1 METELELTYL
11 VKSIPK
17 EVAGVSPSHLL
28 DIYIPDTPGHAHLRL
43 RRQDDHCEITKKTP
57 IKDGDASAQVE
68 QTIGLS
74 EDEFEALAI
83 ASQKRVAKDRYKMQ
97 IDGSKAE
104 LDVFT
109 GKLAGLVL
117 IDFEFIRLTP
127 RRRLLRL
134 ILSWRMSL
142 KKTSSPAVCWP
153 ARVMKISPP
162 SWLDLAISAC
172 ICSLIKPP
180 RIG

>member
-43 RRQDDHCEITKKTP
+43 RRQDNHCEITKKTP

-68 QTIGLS
+68 QTISLS
-74 EDEFEALAI
+74 KDEFEALAI

-117 IDFEFIRLTP
+117 IDFEFDSLDAKASFTPPDFILADVTQEDFIAGGLLAGKSYEDIAPELVRFGYQRLH
-127 RRRLLRL
+127 L
-134 ILSWRMSL
+134 
-142 KKTSSPAVCWP
+142 
-153 ARVMKISPP
+153 
-162 SWLDLAISAC
+162 
-172 ICSLIKPP
+172 
-180 RIG
+180 

>member
-17 EVAGVSPSHLL
+17 EVTGVSPSHLL

-43 RRQDDHCEITKKTP
+43 RRQDDRCEITKKTP

-68 QTIGLS
+68 QTISLS
-74 EDEFEALAI
+74 KDGFEALAI

-117 IDFEFIRLTP
+117 IDFEFDSLDAKASFTP
-127 RRRLLRL
+127 PDF
-134 ILSWRMSL
+134 ILADV
-142 KKTSSPAVCWP
+142 T
-153 ARVMKISPP
+153 
-162 SWLDLAISAC
+162 
-172 ICSLIKPP
+172 
-180 RIG
+180 

>member
-1 METELELTYL
+1 MMEDYYVETELELTYL

-28 DIYIPDTPGHAHLRL
+28 DIYIPDTPSHAHLRL
-43 RRQDDHCEITKKTP
+43 RRQDNHYEITKKTP

-68 QTIGLS
+68 QTISLS
-74 EDEFEALAI
+74 KDEFEALAI

-117 IDFEFIRLTP
+117 IDFEFDSLDAKASFTPPDFILADVTQEDFIAGGLLAGKSYEDIATELARFGYQRLH
-127 RRRLLRL
+127 
-134 ILSWRMSL
+134 M
-142 KKTSSPAVCWP
+142 
-153 ARVMKISPP
+153 
-162 SWLDLAISAC
+162 
-172 ICSLIKPP
+172 
-180 RIG
+180 